1 MQASTGNSDFFPR
14 VVFTRK
20 IKVDLPP
27 PLKGRDLE
35 TTQPKTEPTKS
46 DGAAFFGGGGTRTW
60 RGEAPVRL
68 A

>member
-46 DGAAFFGGGGTRTW
+46 DGAAFVAAAAERGGV
-60 RGEAPVRL
+60 AAVRL

>member
-1 MQASTGNSDFFPR
+1 M
-14 VVFTRK
+14 
-20 IKVDLPP
+20 DLPP

-46 DGAAFFGGGGTRTW
+46 DGAAFVAAAAAAE
-60 RGEAPVRL
+60 RGVAASVRL

>member
-1 MQASTGNSDFFPR
+1 MQASKGNSDFFPR

-46 DGAAFFGGGGTRTW
+46 DGEAFLAAFLA
-60 RGEAPVRL
+60 AP
-68 A
+68 AAA